1 MSQVTVIVT
10 VTVTVTDSNN
20 YCDIIKCYNFIFTD
34 RDIFFVHVIKIIFSY
49 F

>member
-1 MSQVTVIVT
+1 MSQVTVIIT

-20 YCDIIKCYNFIFTD
+20 YCDIKCYNFIFTD